1 MRTQEEF
8 METVLGFAREAENIR
23 MVGMEGSRVNPNIPK
38 DSFQDYDITYFVND
52 KEAFIR
58 DDKWLSAFGR
68 IIMLQKPEDMELFP
82 AEEEGYSYLILFADY
97 TKKIGRA
104 HV

>member
-38 DSFQDYDITYFVND
+38 DSFQD
-52 KEAFIR
+52 
-58 DDKWLSAFGR
+58 
-68 IIMLQKPEDMELFP
+68 
-82 AEEEGYSYLILFADY
+82 
-97 TKKIGRA
+97 
-104 HV
+104 